1 MTMARSVEMNIDATG
16 MVIRGYDPVAFF
28 TEGRPVPGSPE
39 FSMEYEGGTY
49 LFSSAANR
57 EMFRANPERYAP
69 RYGGFCAY
77 GVAVGKKFDIDA
89 GSWRIKNDKLYFN
102 LNPQILE
109 TWSRD
114 ADDFIRKSEAN
125 WPRIRSKK
133 ASEL

>member
-1 MTMARSVEMNIDATG
+1 MTRSVEVNTDVTG

-28 TEGRPVPGSPE
+28 TQGRAVPGSPE
-39 FSMEYEGGTY
+39 FSTEYGGGTY
-49 LFSSAANR
+49 LFATAVNR
-57 EMFRANPERYAP
+57 DTFRADPERYAP

-89 GSWRIKNDKLYFN
+89 GSWRIKDDKLYFN

-109 TWSRD
+109 TWSKD
-114 ADDFIRKSEAN
+114 VDGYISKSEDN
-125 WPRIRSKK
+125 WPLIRSKD